1 MSAAGDREGELHPG
15 SGRCVCLGLRWW
27 RGGERAVVAEEG
39 PQDVDASAGEGD
51 DGGDVLVALG
61 SFLEVVGAVG
71 AVADDAGLGGEVE
84 DAA

>member
-1 MSAAGDREGELHPG
+1 M
-15 SGRCVCLGLRWW
+15 
-27 RGGERAVVAEEG
+27 
-39 PQDVDASAGEGD
+39 
-51 DGGDVLVALG
+51 VALG